1 MKVSADDV
9 RAATRKAAS
18 VITAET
24 LPPLRLPALPARR
37 GFADRTRLAWFA
49 PLAAAAAVIVLAVA
63 STTAGSRLGSTVSG
77 QPGVAGTG
85 QSAAPASDFSG
96 VPAYY
101 VAMGNP
107 SLAVVRATATGA
119 TLARI
124 TSHTPFVGV
133 AGAANDRT
141 FVLDAQNQIIG
152 SNVTWPGQP
161 QFTLLRLTPS
171 GTEQSYTK
179 LALAPLPKGAAVA
192 GLALTSD
199 GSKLAVA
206 FDAGGQGW
214 PTSRTLLAIR
224 VYTLATGAYHTWSTH
239 GSDDSE
245 APAGFTGSGTDAS
258 ESISW
263 GADSRTLAIDW
274 TSSSVIGVRLLNTAA
289 SGDNLIAD
297 SRLAVTEMTL
307 SGRTGPPTFPFPKKD
322 QVSTCVTDA
331 IMSADGSTVTCG
343 YATNYEGKQTTT
355 GFIQYSTRTGK
366 PVALVGVYQL
376 KGQVGGDINLL
387 WTNSTGSVSI
397 GSVGMSSGI
406 RTCLIEGQKF
416 IPLPGIQG
424 LNTAAW

>member
-1 MKVSADDV
+1 MKVSADEV

-37 GFADRTRLAWFA
+37 GLADRARLAWFA
-49 PLAAAAAVIVLAVA
+49 PLAAAAAVIVLVV
-63 STTAGSRLGSTVSG
+63 SSVTAGSRLGGAGTS
-77 QPGVAGTG
+77 QPGIAGVAK
-85 QSAAPASDFSG
+85 SAGPADAFSG

-119 TLARI
+119 TLVRI

-133 AGAANDRT
+133 AGAADDRT
-141 FVLDAQNQIIG
+141 FVLDAQNQVNG
-152 SNVTWPGQP
+152 PRVTWPGQP
-161 QFTLLRLTPS
+161 QFTLLQLTAS
-171 GTEQSYTK
+171 GTEQSYTR
-179 LALAPLPKGAAVA
+179 LALAPLPAGAAVS

-206 FDAGGQGW
+206 FDENAQGW
-214 PTSRTLLAIR
+214 PKPQTVLEIR
-224 VYTLATGAYHTWSTH
+224 VYTLATGAYRSWSTR
-239 GSDDSE
+239 GSDDAE
-245 APAGFTGSGTDAS
+245 APNGFTGSSTDGS

-263 GADSRTLAIDW
+263 GADSQTLAIDW
-274 TSSSVIGVRLLNTAA
+274 TNASVIGVRLLDTAA

-297 SRLAVTEMTL
+297 SRLAVTEMTF
-307 SGRTGPPTFPFPKKD
+307 SGHSGPPTFPFPKKD
-322 QVSTCVTDA
+322 EVSQCVTDS
-331 IMSADGSTVTCG
+331 IMSADGSSVVCG
-343 YATNYEGKQTTT
+343 YATNLGGKQTTT
-355 GFIQYSTRTGK
+355 GFIRYSTSTGQ

-376 KGQVGGDINLL
+376 PGQIGGDINLF
-387 WTNSTGSVSI
+387 WSNATGSVLI

-406 RTCLIEGQKF
+406 RTCVIEGQNF